1 MKTWPSYLA
10 GVATLFGCERDGV
23 VCLFVRVFSLRDWIT
38 RQTDSR
44 NKRWVSFRDLF
55 RVSTTPRFP
64 WVQTH
69 RRTSVFTFLCL
80 RCSTVS
86 QDAPSHVCMSDEQR
100 DALSSSVSTLTHL
113 KRPHRICV
121 CLYFT
126 RIITDAGSLCLFP
139 GFLTLGWQLYCCL
152 LEISHTFLSEL
163 SSVGC
168 LHRFCLTVW
177 GFGSDFLHLKK
188 RLNELCLFSAV
199 WLSLLSKFQTI
210 KGAITANNPSSPG
223 ITQECFSFERVLFA
237 SRPLGG
243 LELQDIKGCH

>member
-10 GVATLFGCERDGV
+10 GVATLFGCERDC
-23 VCLFVRVFSLRDWIT
+23 VCSVWGTESH

-86 QDAPSHVCMSDEQR
+86 QDAQSHVCMSDEQR

-126 RIITDAGSLCLFP
+126 RIITDAGSRSLFP

-177 GFGSDFLHLKK
+177 GFGSERF
-188 RLNELCLFSAV
+188 
-199 WLSLLSKFQTI
+199 
-210 KGAITANNPSSPG
+210 PSSKETFKWAVFVLRCLTV
-223 ITQECFSFERVLFA
+223 ITVKVSDNKRSHYSQ
-237 SRPLGG
+237 
-243 LELQDIKGCH
+243 